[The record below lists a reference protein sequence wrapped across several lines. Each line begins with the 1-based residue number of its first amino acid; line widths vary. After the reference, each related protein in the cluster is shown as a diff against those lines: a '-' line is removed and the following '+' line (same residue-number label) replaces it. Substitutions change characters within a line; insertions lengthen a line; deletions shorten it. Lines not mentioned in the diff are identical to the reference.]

1 MKLKLVVLAGAK
13 EGLEIPLKKERFL
26 IGRAKECAL
35 RAGSE
40 AISRQHCAITRH
52 ADHYTV
58 KDLGSRNGTYVNDER
73 IAEEVPLAAG
83 NELRVGPLKFRID
96 TLAEKAKETAPA
108 APSTPADATLHLPK
122 LAPANGST
130 KKQPPVKDVADIVQ
144 RTINKGDKT
153 SEDDVSRWLLG
164 IAEVDGPETLKE
176 TQSLKAEE
184 TRMGMTR
191 VTMSESSTIEDVSKV
206 LGTGDEDEA
215 AAESNGAVTAEDD
228 SKEEGSGVWKWLKR
242 GKPGPVKKQPGKLPP
257 RNDGPTKD
265 SRAAAADILREM
277 QRRR

>member
-1 MKLKLVVLAGAK
+1 LKVVVLAGAK
-13 EGLEIPLKKERFL
+13 EGLEIPLKKELFL

-83 NELRVGPLKFRID
+83 NELRVGPLKFHVELL
-96 TLAEKAKETAPA
+96 TEKAAKAEAPL
-108 APSTPADATLHLPK
+108 PATLPK

-130 KKQPPVKDVADIVQ
+130 KKQPPVKDMADVVQ
-144 RTINKGDKT
+144 RTINKSDNT

-164 IAEVDGPETLKE
+164 ISEPVDEGQALKQ
-176 TQSLKAEE
+176 TQSLKAAE
-184 TRMGMTR
+184 TNASMNR
-191 VTMSESSTIEDVSKV
+191 VTMSEASTIEDVSKV
-206 LGTGDEDEA
+206 LEA
-215 AAESNGAVTAEDD
+215 GEEDD
-228 SKEEGSGVWKWLKR
+228 GALNGTSVADDVKPEEGSGVWKWLKR
-242 GKPGPVKKQPGKLPP
+242 GKGGPVKKEPGKLPP
-257 RNDGPTKD
+257 RSDQGPTKD
-265 SRAAAADILREM
+265 SRSAAADILREM

>member
-13 EGLEIPLKKERFL
+13 EGLEIPLKKEKFL

-73 IAEEVPLAAG
+73 IAAEVPLAAG
-83 NELRVGPLKFRID
+83 NELRVGPLKFHVEVL
-96 TLAEKAKETAPA
+96 TEKAAKAESAPPA
-108 APSTPADATLHLPK
+108 ALPK
-122 LAPANGST
+122 LAPANGNT
-130 KKQPPVKDVADIVQ
+130 KKQPPVKDMADVVQ
-144 RTINKGDKT
+144 RTINKSDHT

-164 IAEVDGPETLKE
+164 ISEPEDDRQALKQ
-176 TQSLKAEE
+176 TQSLKSAE
-184 TRMGMTR
+184 TNASMNR

-206 LGTGDEDEA
+206 LEAGEEDEIEG
-215 AAESNGAVTAEDD
+215 ESNGSSTAEDE
-228 SKEEGSGVWKWLKR
+228 KPEEGSGVWKWLKK

-257 RNDGPTKD
+257 RSDQGPTKD
-265 SRAAAADILREM
+265 SRSAAADILREM